1 MTVCDSTIRECLIDI
16 CSDDGNRA
24 LLQSH
29 KWPDFWVNCIGRFP
43 KRWGKVKLVL
53 LLEFP
58 TYVDEQRLSQ
68 TLHMRNESANRF
80 DINKANGQAHNQFV
94 TPVGAKSLHG
104 GAWIFFQ
111 NFF

>member
-1 MTVCDSTIRECLIDI
+1 
-16 CSDDGNRA
+16 
-24 LLQSH
+24 
-29 KWPDFWVNCIGRFP
+29 
-43 KRWGKVKLVL
+43 
-53 LLEFP
+53 
-58 TYVDEQRLSQ
+58 
-68 TLHMRNESANRF
+68 MRNESANRF